1 MKQKR
6 YQFMSA
12 DGIKWTKWFDI
23 SSNAPEEPIQ
33 IKLSRGIILK
43 NEYRNI

>member
-6 YQFMSA
+6 YQFMSS
-12 DGIKWTKWFDI
+12 DGIQWTKWFDI
-23 SSNAPEEPIQ
+23 KDNTPEEPIQ
-33 IKLSRGIILK
+33 MKLSRGIILK